1 MFLFAF
7 DHHAAR
13 APPLLRGHCQT
24 INAST
29 FPLCQLFR
37 TIPTYS
43 KWPIDMSQTW
53 RPIANV
59 ACRLIN
65 GHDWTALLQV
75 RHTFNFNSHNLS
87 DLNPTFDAFDK
98 HSNDIY
104 ISKISQTYQIVG
116 SWDFKVARL
125 AVALPYV
132 ALCFTIAFSHIK
144 CQHLQS
150 DANCQ
155 FAFQESTPKVN
166 THDSCDSCN
175 PKVDHGWTTTILFC
189 FSICTLQVD
198 GP

>member
-1 MFLFAF
+1 
-7 DHHAAR
+7 
-13 APPLLRGHCQT
+13 
-24 INAST
+24 
-29 FPLCQLFR
+29 
-37 TIPTYS
+37 
-43 KWPIDMSQTW
+43 MSQTW

-75 RHTFNFNSHNLS
+75 RHAFNFNSHNLS
-87 DLNPTFDAFDK
+87 DLNPTFDTFDK

-104 ISKISQTYQIVG
+104 LKHIKSLEAGTSRWLVLQWLCLT
-116 SWDFKVARL
+116 
-125 AVALPYV
+125 LPYV
-132 ALCFTIAFSHIK
+132 LLAFSHIK

-155 FAFQESTPKVN
+155 FAFQEPTPKVN
-166 THDSCDSCN
+166 KHDSCDSCN